1 MQGNSDRGPHTKR
14 RTIADY
20 KSNPFSSRLV
30 GTLSLA
36 RSGVGFV
43 TPAEGGAD
51 ILVPEENIGNS
62 LPGDSVEIQIIPPN
76 RPGGRPTGRILRVLS
91 REPQDVVCTLHREGK
106 HWTAYPLLAF
116 GNRTFNIP
124 HPGNAGE
131 GDRVVVRF
139 SAWDNPYLNPDAEIV
154 GIIGAADNPSLDTL
168 AIEKAYHL
176 SADFPEEVLREA
188 QNVSA
193 RLHDIGKDRLDLR
206 KERIVTIDPATA
218 RDYDDALSIRTDE
231 KGQLVLGVH
240 IADVSH
246 FVREGSALDAEARK
260 RGTSVYLI
268 DHVLP
273 MLPEQLSNGVCSLV
287 QDEDRL
293 AFSVF
298 ITFDR
303 RGNPIAR
310 SFSRSIIRSSRRMTY
325 DEALQIIETD
335 GQAPSNVPD
344 EIRSLVLSLHALAQQ
359 LRKNRFDRFSLD
371 LASTEPKLILNAN
384 GEVSDILPSEHNVA
398 HELVEEAMIAA
409 NEAVAIELA
418 HRKIP
423 HLCRFH
429 DAPDPEKLEELSEK
443 LDSIGLHAGD
453 LSNPGHIVRLLRAVR
468 NTGLEY
474 YVSSIV
480 LRAMKRAEYSA
491 ENEGHFGL
499 AKRYYSHFTSPIR
512 RYPDLIAHRQL
523 ALALSGDYARQPSRA
538 ELRSIAFSSTKTE
551 FNATKAERDLV
562 EIKKYRFLE
571 KRLQDHLPAVFDGVV
586 VHVTDFGAFIE
597 VPALQI
603 TGMAHL
609 SEFANKNLSYNGF
622 RQRLLGDGWDVG
634 SGTHVRVNVTH
645 VDYESR
651 HIDFSVLDVKND
663 PVRTEEPAQTLGDI
677 PFVQSPKSRAK
688 VDFGPING
696 RPVRNAIKKTKDDVL
711 RESKAKRQSE
721 KTRKTAEK
729 QKRNGKRKT
738 VSAAKLS
745 KPIRPGKS
753 RSAFREFK

>member
-14 RTIADY
+14 RTIADF
-20 KSNPFSSRLV
+20 KSSPFSSRLV

-43 TPAEGGAD
+43 TPDEGGPD
-51 ILVPEENIGNS
+51 VLVPEENIGTS
-62 LPGDSVEIQIIPPN
+62 LPGDSVEIQIIPPKY
-76 RPGGRPTGRILRVLS
+76 PGGRPTGRILRVLS
-91 REPQDVVCTLHREGK
+91 REPQAIVCTLHREGK
-106 HWTAYPLLAF
+106 HWTAYPLLPF

-124 HPGNAGE
+124 RPGSAKE
-131 GDRVVVRF
+131 DDRVIVRF

-154 GIIGAADNPSLDTL
+154 GVIGAADNPSLDTL

-176 SADFPEEVLREA
+176 PNEFPEEVLREA
-188 QNVSA
+188 QSVSS
-193 RLHDIGKDRLDLR
+193 RLHDVGNHRLDLR

-218 RDYDDALSIRTDE
+218 RDYDDALSVKTDE
-231 KGQLVLGVH
+231 NGHLVLGVH

-293 AFSVF
+293 AFTVF

-325 DEALQIIETD
+325 DEALRIIESD
-335 GQAPSNVPD
+335 GNAPAEVPG
-344 EIRSLVLSLHALAQQ
+344 EIRQLILSLHSLAQQ

-371 LASTEPKLILNAN
+371 LASNEPRLILDSN
-384 GEVSDILPSEHNVA
+384 GEVSDILPTEHNVA

-409 NEAVAIELA
+409 NEAVALELA

-429 DAPDPEKLEELSEK
+429 DAPDPEKLVDLSEK
-443 LDSIGLHAGD
+443 LDAIGIHAGD
-453 LSNPGHIVRLLRAVR
+453 LSNPGHIVRLLRSVR

-474 YVSSIV
+474 FVSSIV

-491 ENEGHFGL
+491 DNEGHFGL

-523 ALALSGDYARQPSRA
+523 ALALIGDFAHQPSRA

-551 FNATKAERDLV
+551 FNAAKAERDLV

-571 KRLQDHLPAVFDGVV
+571 KRLQEHMPAVFEGVV
-586 VHVTDFGAFIE
+586 VSVADYGAFIE

-609 SEFANKNLSYNGF
+609 SQFADKILRYNGF
-622 RQRLLGDGWDVG
+622 RQRLSGDGWDIG

-645 VDYESR
+645 VEYESR
-651 HIDFSVLDVKND
+651 HIDFSVLEVIGNSPQPD
-663 PVRTEEPAQTLGDI
+663 PALQTLGDI
-677 PFVQSPKSRAK
+677 PVIRERKRRSNAE
-688 VDFGPING
+688 FGPLNG
-696 RPVRNAIKKTKDDVL
+696 RPVHKTSKKTKVEAL

-721 KTRKTAEK
+721 KKKKIAEK
-729 QKRNGKRKT
+729 QKRDAKRKT
-738 VSAAKLS
+738 ISSAKLS

-753 RSAFREFK
+753 RSAFREFN